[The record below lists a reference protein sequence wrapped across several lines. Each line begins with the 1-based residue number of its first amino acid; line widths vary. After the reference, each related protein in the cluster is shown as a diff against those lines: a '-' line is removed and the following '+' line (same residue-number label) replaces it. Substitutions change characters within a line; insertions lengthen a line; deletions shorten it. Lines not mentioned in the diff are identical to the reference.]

1 MVTRAMLDCDGVIS
15 DFVAAMTTLAFQE
28 GLTDSLPYS
37 TPQQEKWDFS
47 FNTSKCW
54 DILKSRHNFW
64 MTLQPLVTEEEITA
78 INEAIAKHDIYFVTT
93 RPSTKGFSAETQ
105 TRLWLESIGVNI
117 PRKSHVIA
125 TRSGSKGK
133 VCNALDLTVALDDYI
148 SNLADLQANGVTAYA
163 LYQKYNAGWTPSVP
177 TVADFLALL

>member
-1 MVTRAMLDCDGVIS
+1 MVTRVMLDVDGVIS
-15 DFVAAMTTLAFQE
+15 DFVGGMTTLAYQE
-28 GLTDSLPYS
+28 GLTDALPYS
-37 TPQQEKWDFS
+37 TREQESWDFQ

-54 DILKSRHNFW
+54 DILKSKHNFW
-64 MTLQPLVTEEEITA
+64 MTLQPLVTEAEIAA
-78 INEAIAKHDIYFVTT
+78 INEAINKHDIYFVTT

-105 TRLWLESIGVNI
+105 SRLWLESIGVNI

-133 VCNALDLTVALDDYI
+133 ICNALDLTIALDDYVK
-148 SNLADLQANGVTAYA
+148 NLADLQANGVTAYA
-163 LYQKYNAGWTPSVP
+163 LYQKYNAEWKPSVP